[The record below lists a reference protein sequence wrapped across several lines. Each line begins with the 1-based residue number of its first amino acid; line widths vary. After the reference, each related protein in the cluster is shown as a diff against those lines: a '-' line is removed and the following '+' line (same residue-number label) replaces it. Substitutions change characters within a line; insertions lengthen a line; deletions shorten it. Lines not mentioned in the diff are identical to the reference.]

1 MNTLDRSLND
11 PQVLHRNM
19 VLALTGPNGE
29 RVRVAGN
36 PIKFT
41 GEREPD
47 HHYPPLLGADNRL
60 ILSRLLGL
68 TDERIDALEREGAF
82 GDKRNTS
89 AGR

>member
-1 MNTLDRSLND
+1 
-11 PQVLHRNM
+11 M

-29 RVRVAGN
+29 RARVAGN

-41 GEREPD
+41 GELEPD

-68 TDERIDALEREGAF
+68 TDEVSTGSRAKAHSATNAKHWPCVKLRRTVGRAER
-82 GDKRNTS
+82 
-89 AGR
+89 